1 MTTDRLVYREQRGSE
16 MKQSFYLYI
25 LSFRG
30 GDVNDS
36 KARFA
41 EAAFLDHSFPKSSTS
56 FEEVSRYIEM
66 IADDRMSTQTFDEL
80 WELYEVKY

>member
-1 MTTDRLVYREQRGSE
+1 

-30 GDVNDS
+30 GNANDP
-36 KARFA
+36 KTRFA
-41 EAAFLDHSFPKSSTS
+41 ETAFLDHSFPKSSTS

-66 IADDRMSTQTFDEL
+66 IADDNMSTQTFDEL
-80 WELYEVKY
+80 WELYEIKY